1 MSEWWSY
8 RPSDFLMFSA
18 ATWGRLLEAHNR
30 QAWPLQWALLAS
42 GLLLLWRTAQHP
54 RGTARWA
61 GLVLAAAWAWVALS
75 FHWQRFADVNTAGPW
90 LAGAWAL
97 QAALLLV
104 LGTRG
109 DPAPVPAW
117 QAGIG
122 GGSALAALVA
132 YPLAAPL
139 TGRGW
144 AQAEV
149 AGLMPEPTALFTAGL
164 LLALPLRHRAV
175 LMVVPL
181 LSLALGWTTAW
192 LLWTG

>member
-30 QAWPLQWALLAS
+30 QAWPLQWVLLAIGLALLGAAT
-42 GLLLLWRTAQHP
+42 RHP
-54 RGTARWA
+54 RATARWA
-61 GLVLAAAWAWVALS
+61 GVVLAAAWAWVAVA
-75 FHWQRFADVNTAGPW
+75 FHWQRYAAINTAAPW
-90 LAGAWAL
+90 LAAAWAL
-97 QAALLLV
+97 QAVLLLA

-109 DPAPVPAW
+109 AAKPPRTW

-122 GGSALAALVA
+122 AGSALAALVA

-164 LLALPLRHRAV
+164 LLALPSRRRAV
-175 LMVVPL
+175 LMAIPL
-181 LSLALGWTTAW
+181 LSLAIGWTTAW
-192 LLWTG
+192 LLWTA